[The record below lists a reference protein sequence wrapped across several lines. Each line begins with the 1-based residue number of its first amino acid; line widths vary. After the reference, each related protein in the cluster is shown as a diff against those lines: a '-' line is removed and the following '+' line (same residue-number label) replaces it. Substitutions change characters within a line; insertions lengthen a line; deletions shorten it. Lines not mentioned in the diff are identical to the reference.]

1 MAAPLM
7 TPRARRLQ
15 SLTCGEEGG
24 AVVSTCMLG
33 EGGPIGPEAR
43 ELTCGEEEGAVV
55 STCMLGKGEPIGPEA
70 RELTCNLS

>member
-1 MAAPLM
+1 
-7 TPRARRLQ
+7 
-15 SLTCGEEGG
+15 
-24 AVVSTCMLG
+24 MLG